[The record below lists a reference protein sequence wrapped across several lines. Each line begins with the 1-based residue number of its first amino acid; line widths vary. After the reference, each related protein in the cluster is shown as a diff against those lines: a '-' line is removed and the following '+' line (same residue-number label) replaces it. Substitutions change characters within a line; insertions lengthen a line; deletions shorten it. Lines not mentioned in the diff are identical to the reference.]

1 MVKIINGQKIADAL
15 SVRLKNQISKLP
27 RNKKPS
33 LAVILIGQN
42 PASHLYVSLKEKRA
56 KAVGIRFHKF
66 LFPASVSQTK
76 ILSLIQK
83 LNQDKSISAI
93 LVQLPLPKKFNTAKI
108 ITAIDPRKDA
118 DGIHPDNLRLLAA
131 KKSPAVL
138 PATADAVAAILDSLK
153 INLKNKSAAV
163 IGKSQI
169 AGLPVYYYLK
179 NKCRAVNVYDRSTKN
194 LAVKTKKADLLIV
207 AIGQPKFITQKYL
220 KPGAI
225 VIDIGINKLQGR
237 TVGDVDFK
245 KVKNICS
252 AITPVPGGVGPIT
265 VAILLQNTFKLSQ
278 QFNNLTMKQ

>member
-1 MVKIINGQKIADAL
+1 MVKIINGQKIADQLTA
-15 SVRLKNQISKLP
+15 RLKNQISKLP

-56 KAVGIRFHKF
+56 KSVGIKF
-66 LFPASVSQTK
+66 QKYLFPTSVSQAK

-83 LNQDKSISAI
+83 LNQNKTICAI
-93 LVQLPLPKKFNTAKI
+93 LVQLPLPSKFNTPKI

-118 DGIHPDNLRLLAA
+118 DGIHPDNLHLLAD

-138 PATADAVAAILDSLK
+138 PATAGAVAAILDSLK

-169 AGLPVYYYLK
+169 AGLPIYYYLK
-179 NKCRAVNVYDRSTKN
+179 NKCREINIYDRSTKN
-194 LAVKTKKADLLIV
+194 LATRTKKADLLIV
-207 AIGQPKFITQKYL
+207 AIGQPKFITAKYIH
-220 KPGAI
+220 PGSV
-225 VIDIGINKLQGR
+225 VIDIGINKLQGK
-237 TVGDVDFK
+237 TVGDVDFE
-245 KVKNICS
+245 KVKNLCS

-265 VAILLQNTFKLSQ
+265 VAILLQNTLKLS
-278 QFNNLTMKQ
+278 LHD